1 MRWSCTSGL
10 KNNYALQPR
19 QAAVSYEATLIYSEP
34 LVRQAVFAFWRRS
47 IGIGYVLALIVT
59 AFSLGFL
66 IAQGNSSWLVGALAT
81 VLALGVAFVV
91 LLYFVHYRNSLS
103 KFREMDSPH
112 ANFRADEAAFTISSG
127 IGATTLQWSAIKEL
141 WQFSG
146 VWLFLYSKA
155 QFSTLPLASLS
166 PEMQAFILQRVQ
178 AAGGKIV
185 G

>member
-1 MRWSCTSGL
+1 M
-10 KNNYALQPR
+10 
-19 QAAVSYEATLIYSEP
+19 SYETTLIYTEP

-47 IGIGYVLALIVT
+47 IGIGYVIALVVT
-59 AFSLGFL
+59 ASSLGLL
-66 IAQGNSSWLVGALAT
+66 IAQGNTSWLIGALAT
-81 VLALGVAFVV
+81 ALAFGVLLIV
-91 LLYFVHYRNSLS
+91 LLYLVHYRNSLN
-103 KFREMDSPH
+103 KFREMGSPH
-112 ANFRADEAAFTISSG
+112 ATFHAEEAGFTISSG
-127 IGATTLQWSAIKEL
+127 IGTTTLQWSAIKEL

-155 QFSTLPLASLS
+155 QFSTLPLAGLP